1 MKYNKNRKASKQH
14 LEVLE
19 DRRLMSAVLMNG
31 TAMELHGDA
40 NQDNTFVVRAASA
53 NRVFGY
59 ANNFGEASNGVN
71 QVVVYLG
78 TQTDTVKVS
87 QGVTT
92 PVEVVDSSGQI
103 TWLQA
108 GESRVF
114 NGGSHTITTGGGDG
128 VNAGHGSSN
137 STSGSSTPNSG
148 FSHSHS

>member
-1 MKYNKNRKASKQH
+1 MKYNKNRKASRQH

-19 DRRLMSAVLMNG
+19 DRRLFSSVLMNG

-59 ANNFGEASNGVN
+59 ANNFGEASTGVN

-78 TQTDTVKVS
+78 TQTDTVKVA

-92 PVEVVDSSGQI
+92 PVEVIDSSGQI
-103 TWLQA
+103 TWLQ
-108 GESRVF
+108 
-114 NGGSHTITTGGGDG
+114 GGD
-128 VNAGHGSSN
+128 SK
-137 STSGSSTPNSG
+137 TFSGQT
-148 FSHSHS
+148 H